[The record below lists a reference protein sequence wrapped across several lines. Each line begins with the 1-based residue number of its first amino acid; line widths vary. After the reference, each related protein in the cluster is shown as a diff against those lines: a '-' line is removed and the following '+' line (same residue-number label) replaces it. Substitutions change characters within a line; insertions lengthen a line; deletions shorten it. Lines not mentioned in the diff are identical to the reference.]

1 MTVLIYPA
9 GAPADLRRI
18 AILVGCVILHL
29 GVLAVLGL
37 TAIEQA
43 NPAPSDQP
51 LFVIEQTPRL
61 RLQGPD
67 SRAPTPSSAEP
78 ESRALTATAA
88 VPPIPGSPVPAL
100 TVPAPPVPRAPA
112 QPVHPP
118 VALGLPGAAPLPIG
132 PGDAAIARSLRNGAL
147 GCRLGRSSPADQDRC
162 DRATAE
168 ATARAAPLSGSG
180 APDRDARFAALGAGA
195 LARYEDKRKP
205 LKPYSRAEPCPGSP
219 RPSDDC
225 ALTLQGRIWSNR
237 DGWLPDLPRPH

>member
-1 MTVLIYPA
+1 MTVRTYPA

-18 AILVGCVILHL
+18 AILGGCVILHV

-43 NPAPSDQP
+43 NPAPSDDQP
-51 LFVIEQTPRL
+51 LFVIELTPRL

-78 ESRALTATAA
+78 ESRALTAAAA
-88 VPPIPGSPVPAL
+88 VPPSPGSPVP
-100 TVPAPPVPRAPA
+100 TPPVPRAQA
-112 QPVHPP
+112 EPVHPP
-118 VALGLPGAAPLPIG
+118 GALGLPGAAPLPVS

-168 ATARAAPLSGSG
+168 ATDRAAPISGSG
-180 APDRDARFAALGAGA
+180 APGRDARFAALGAEA